1 MSRRSLL
8 LLVLFLS
15 MGVIGRE
22 LPECMSLEDDVSNDG
37 DVAVYDLQPSLR
49 ISSRADPPQPPAPG
63 ADGKG
68 SPSLIF
74 LSPCTLLPATP
85 VRRAGVG
92 LLRLLDQQRC

>member
-8 LLVLFLS
+8 YLVLFLC

-37 DVAVYDLQPSLR
+37 DVAVCDLQPSLR
-49 ISSRADPPQPPAPG
+49 ISSRADPPQPPGPRV
-63 ADGKG
+63 DGKG

-74 LSPCTLLPATP
+74 LSARTPLPAAP
-85 VRRAGVG
+85 VRYAGVG